1 MNASSF
7 TMQVIKTVFDEQYLF
22 RINVHIFSNLCLSF
36 RLKWF
41 HSRFASSLNL
51 MILSYNVLSF
61 FKSSI
66 SILLFGSNNSLPR
79 KSAGI
84 CYSIS
89 WAKSSYYLRLSLVIF
104 CCLESLIQASYSGS
118 FPNLTVRLEVMPIY
132 Y

>member
-7 TMQVIKTVFDEQYLF
+7 TMQVIKTIFDEQYLF

-61 FKSSI
+61 FKFSI

-84 CYSIS
+84 YYIIS
-89 WAKSSYYLRLSLVIF
+89 KIFILRISLVIF
-104 CCLESLIQASYSGS
+104 NCLDSLIQTPYFGS
-118 FPNLTVRLEVMPIY
+118 FLNLTVKLEVIPIY